1 MQSVPGH
8 RAELGPQITD
18 RRIAGAVVRAIL
30 PGHAPLPFLGV
41 HVPSTV
47 EQLSPT
53 RVKITVEVP
62 FTDLKPSMDKAYR
75 QIAKSVNIPGFRQ
88 GKVPPMVIDQR
99 FGRGVV
105 IQEAFNESWQDFY
118 SAAVVENKLRPLAQP
133 DLEVTKLEDGDLI
146 EFTAEVDIRPD
157 FVLPDFSSIAVTV
170 DAVDVPDSLVDGQL
184 DLLRNRFGS
193 RETVERPAHAGDVVT
208 INLVAKQDGELLAD
222 GTAENQEY
230 VIGSGKMLEGLDD
243 AVTGLS
249 AGESATFTST
259 LVGGPAKDEEA
270 EIEVT
275 VTKVQ
280 QQELPDI
287 DDDFAQQASPFDTVE
302 EMRADVAQQLSMSAR
317 GEQASIA
324 RDLVLG
330 AVIEKVDVELPANTL
345 AAEYQAR
352 RDQITNQ
359 LAGAQLDLAAYLEEA
374 EEGKTEEE
382 FWAEIKSRA
391 AQTLKAQLVLDKV
404 AEENGVSVDQN
415 DLTQHIIARA
425 RQEGSSPQQVADHLK
440 EHPHHID
447 EYMLEIRR
455 SKALDFIVEQAAVT
469 DTNGE
474 PVDLALPSADGD
486 GTDPKGDAADV
497 AAESPAPAAE
507 STATE
512 ESAGR

>member
-1 MQSVPGH
+1 VSS
-8 RAELGPQITD
+8 
-18 RRIAGAVVRAIL
+18 
-30 PGHAPLPFLGV
+30 
-41 HVPSTV
+41 VPSTV

-75 QIAKSVNIPGFRQ
+75 EIAKQVNIPGFRR

-105 IQEAFNESWQDFY
+105 IQEAFNDSWQDFY
-118 SAAVVENKLRPLAQP
+118 SAAVVENKLTPLAQP

-146 EFTAEVDIRPD
+146 EFIAEVDVRPD
-157 FVLPDFSSIAVTV
+157 FELPDFSEIAVTV

-184 DLLRNRFGS
+184 ELLRNRFGS
-193 RETVERPAHAGDVVT
+193 RETVERPARDGDVVT
-208 INLVAKQDGELLAD
+208 INLLARQNGEQLAD

-230 VIGSGKMLEGLDD
+230 VIGSGKMLAGLDE
-243 AVTGLS
+243 AVIGLS

-280 QQELPDI
+280 QQELPEI
-287 DDDFAQQASPFDTVE
+287 DDDFAQQASPFDTVDE
-302 EMRADVAQQLSMSAR
+302 LRADLAQQLAEAAR
-317 GEQASIA
+317 GEQASTA

-330 AVIEKVDVELPANTL
+330 DVIAKVDVEVPANTL
-345 AAEYQAR
+345 AAEYQSR
-352 RDQITNQ
+352 REQITSQ
-359 LAGAQLDLAAYLEEA
+359 LANAQLDLATYLTET
-374 EEGKTEEE
+374 EEGKTEDE
-382 FWAEIKSRA
+382 FWAEIESRA
-391 AQTLKAQLVLDKV
+391 AQTLKAQMVLDKV
-404 AEENGVSVDQN
+404 AEEHGLSVDQN

-455 SKALDFIVEQAAVT
+455 SKALGLIVATATVT

-474 PVDLALPSADGD
+474 PVDLSEPTTASD
-486 GTDPKGDAADV
+486 GTDV
-497 AAESPAPAAE
+497 ASDRTAVTAESAVAESPEA
-507 STATE
+507 ATE
-512 ESAGR
+512 PAPTAG

>member
-1 MQSVPGH
+1 
-8 RAELGPQITD
+8 
-18 RRIAGAVVRAIL
+18 
-30 PGHAPLPFLGV
+30 
-41 HVPSTV
+41 
-47 EQLSPT
+47 
-53 RVKITVEVP
+53 
-62 FTDLKPSMDKAYR
+62 
-75 QIAKSVNIPGFRQ
+75 
-88 GKVPPMVIDQR
+88 
-99 FGRGVV
+99 
-105 IQEAFNESWQDFY
+105 
-118 SAAVVENKLRPLAQP
+118 
-133 DLEVTKLEDGDLI
+133 
-146 EFTAEVDIRPD
+146 
-157 FVLPDFSSIAVTV
+157 
-170 DAVDVPDSLVDGQL
+170 
-184 DLLRNRFGS
+184 
-193 RETVERPAHAGDVVT
+193 
-208 INLVAKQDGELLAD
+208 
-222 GTAENQEY
+222 
-230 VIGSGKMLEGLDD
+230 
-243 AVTGLS
+243 
-249 AGESATFTST
+249 
-259 LVGGPAKDEEA
+259 
-270 EIEVT
+270 

-382 FWAEIKSRA
+382 FWAEIESRA

>member
-1 MQSVPGH
+1 
-8 RAELGPQITD
+8 
-18 RRIAGAVVRAIL
+18 
-30 PGHAPLPFLGV
+30 
-41 HVPSTV
+41 
-47 EQLSPT
+47 
-53 RVKITVEVP
+53 
-62 FTDLKPSMDKAYR
+62 
-75 QIAKSVNIPGFRQ
+75 
-88 GKVPPMVIDQR
+88 
-99 FGRGVV
+99 VV

-118 SAAVVENKLRPLAQP
+118 SAAVLENKLRPLAQP

-146 EFTAEVDIRPD
+146 EFTAEVDVRPD
-157 FVLPDFSSIAVTV
+157 FVLPDFGSIAVTV

-193 RETVERPAHAGDVVT
+193 RETVERPAQEGDVVT

-230 VIGSGKMLEGLDD
+230 VIGSGKMLEGLDE

-270 EIEVT
+270 VIEVT

-287 DDDFAQQASPFDTVE
+287 DDDFAQQASPFDTVD
-302 EMRADVAQQLSMSAR
+302 EMRADLAQQLAASAR
-317 GEQASIA
+317 GEQASVA

-345 AAEYQAR
+345 AAELQAR
-352 RDQITNQ
+352 REQITNQ
-359 LAGAQLDLAAYLEEA
+359 LASAQLDLAAYLEEA
-374 EEGKTEEE
+374 EDGKTEEE
-382 FWAEIKSRA
+382 FWAEIESRA
-391 AQTLKAQLVLDKV
+391 AQTLKAQMVLDKV
-404 AEENGVSVDQN
+404 AEEHNLSVDQN

-455 SKALDFIVEQAAVT
+455 SKALDFIIEQAAVT
-469 DTNGE
+469 DTIGE
-474 PVDLALPSADGD
+474 PVDFALPAVDVDTDGD
-486 GTDPKGDAADV
+486 DANAV
-497 AAESPAPAAE
+497 AESAAATAE
-507 STATE
+507 STEGIAE
-512 ESAGR
+512 ESGR

>member
-1 MQSVPGH
+1 
-8 RAELGPQITD
+8 
-18 RRIAGAVVRAIL
+18 
-30 PGHAPLPFLGV
+30 
-41 HVPSTV
+41 
-47 EQLSPT
+47 
-53 RVKITVEVP
+53 
-62 FTDLKPSMDKAYR
+62 
-75 QIAKSVNIPGFRQ
+75 
-88 GKVPPMVIDQR
+88 MVIDQR

-118 SAAVVENKLRPLAQP
+118 SAAVLENKLRPLAQP

-146 EFTAEVDIRPD
+146 EFTAEVDVRPD
-157 FVLPDFSSIAVTV
+157 FVLPDFGSIAVTV

-193 RETVERPAHAGDVVT
+193 RETVERPAQDGDVVT

-259 LVGGPAKDEEA
+259 LVGGPAKDQEA
-270 EIEVT
+270 DIEVT

-280 QQELPDI
+280 QQELPNI
-287 DDDFAQQASPFDTVE
+287 DDDFAQQASPFDTVD
-302 EMRADVAQQLSMSAR
+302 EMRSDMTQQLAMSAR

-330 AVIEKVDVELPANTL
+330 AVIDEVEVELPANTL
-345 AAEYQAR
+345 ATELQTR
-352 RDQITNQ
+352 RDQITSQ
-359 LAGAQLDLAAYLEEA
+359 LAEAQLDLATYLQEA
-374 EEGKTEEE
+374 EDGKTDEE
-382 FWAEIKSRA
+382 FWAEIESRA

-404 AEENGVSVDQN
+404 AEEHGVTVDQN

-455 SKALDFIVEQAAVT
+455 SKALDFIVEQATVT

-474 PVDLALPSADGD
+474 PVDFALPTADGD
-486 GTDPKGDAADV
+486 ADV
-497 AAESPAPAAE
+497 TGDDTDAVADNAAASAESAE
-507 STATE
+507 ETAE
-512 ESAGR
+512 ESGR